1 MEQHI
6 PGIVLKDG
14 LTQPVF
20 DYKRCLFEKVYV
32 ETPVDT
38 DGDGRLDLIAVYIRR
53 PLETTQGMR
62 VPAIYVANPYML
74 ECNEDWY
81 VPHDV
86 DRDVSPYPQ
95 QHITESDITFDPST
109 VSFPQPR
116 YPRATVGYADTA
128 PTEEIPLDCISDWYS
143 YFNSRGYASVFCG
156 GLGTRGSQGF
166 NCCGSPEETAAF
178 KAVIDWLNGRCRA
191 FTNLTDNIEIRADW
205 CTGKVA
211 MSGKSYLGTM
221 CIAVASTGVEGLETI
236 IPEAAISNWYDYYR
250 CNGLNLPAIG
260 WQGDDLDILAKYCF
274 SRAKDP
280 EDYASVREAY
290 AAWLEGIAADED
302 RDSGNYSRWWDMRNY
317 LKAADR
323 FKASVFLVHGLADW
337 NVKPTHCVNLFAA
350 MECRGI
356 PCKMML
362 HQGGHIYIHDLQ
374 GSRFNEMLHLW
385 LDHWLYGIENGA
397 AERIPN
403 VLVQSNLD
411 QDLWLASPS
420 FPAVKGYTEPV
431 LMPAQESGRL
441 VDDLSA
447 TVYDRTRDNAA
458 EWLAELVLSERH
470 AHCLRY
476 ITAPLKT
483 DTRISGT
490 IQVSFRAA
498 CRASTAIL
506 SAMLVEL
513 GEECRL
519 TPEQEVVQAGGIPWG
534 NNTPL
539 GDWKRFR
546 SEEKPSAFKVISRGW
561 MNAQNRRSHYC
572 KDTIEPGVIYDYQ
585 FSMVPMDHTVRAGRR
600 LCLVLYG
607 TDVEATQ
614 RPFAVTELSVEQ
626 DSVRVAVPMAP
637 VHTLRSDKGNQ

>member
-211 MSGKSYLGTM
+211 MSGKSYLGT
-221 CIAVASTGVEGLETI
+221 SPTLHPLLT
-236 IPEAAISNWYDYYR
+236 
-250 CNGLNLPAIG
+250 
-260 WQGDDLDILAKYCF
+260 
-274 SRAKDP
+274 
-280 EDYASVREAY
+280 
-290 AAWLEGIAADED
+290 AWCYE
-302 RDSGNYSRWWDMRNY
+302 
-317 LKAADR
+317 
-323 FKASVFLVHGLADW
+323 
-337 NVKPTHCVNLFAA
+337 
-350 MECRGI
+350 
-356 PCKMML
+356 
-362 HQGGHIYIHDLQ
+362 
-374 GSRFNEMLHLW
+374 
-385 LDHWLYGIENGA
+385 
-397 AERIPN
+397 
-403 VLVQSNLD
+403 
-411 QDLWLASPS
+411 
-420 FPAVKGYTEPV
+420 
-431 LMPAQESGRL
+431 
-441 VDDLSA
+441 
-447 TVYDRTRDNAA
+447 
-458 EWLAELVLSERH
+458 
-470 AHCLRY
+470 
-476 ITAPLKT
+476 
-483 DTRISGT
+483 
-490 IQVSFRAA
+490 
-498 CRASTAIL
+498 
-506 SAMLVEL
+506 
-513 GEECRL
+513 GEE
-519 TPEQEVVQAGGIPWG
+519 
-534 NNTPL
+534 
-539 GDWKRFR
+539 
-546 SEEKPSAFKVISRGW
+546 
-561 MNAQNRRSHYC
+561 
-572 KDTIEPGVIYDYQ
+572 
-585 FSMVPMDHTVRAGRR
+585 
-600 LCLVLYG
+600 
-607 TDVEATQ
+607 
-614 RPFAVTELSVEQ
+614 
-626 DSVRVAVPMAP
+626 
-637 VHTLRSDKGNQ
+637 

>member
-116 YPRATVGYADTA
+116 YPRATIGYADTA
-128 PTEEIPLDCISDWYS
+128 PTEKIPLDCISDWYS

-250 CNGLNLPAIG
+250 CNGLNLSLIH
-260 WQGDDLDILAKYCF
+260 I
-274 SRAKDP
+274 S
-280 EDYASVREAY
+280 E
-290 AAWLEGIAADED
+290 
-302 RDSGNYSRWWDMRNY
+302 
-317 LKAADR
+317 
-323 FKASVFLVHGLADW
+323 
-337 NVKPTHCVNLFAA
+337 PT
-350 MECRGI
+350 
-356 PCKMML
+356 
-362 HQGGHIYIHDLQ
+362 
-374 GSRFNEMLHLW
+374 
-385 LDHWLYGIENGA
+385 
-397 AERIPN
+397 
-403 VLVQSNLD
+403 
-411 QDLWLASPS
+411 
-420 FPAVKGYTEPV
+420 
-431 LMPAQESGRL
+431 
-441 VDDLSA
+441 
-447 TVYDRTRDNAA
+447 
-458 EWLAELVLSERH
+458 
-470 AHCLRY
+470 
-476 ITAPLKT
+476 
-483 DTRISGT
+483 
-490 IQVSFRAA
+490 
-498 CRASTAIL
+498 
-506 SAMLVEL
+506 
-513 GEECRL
+513 
-519 TPEQEVVQAGGIPWG
+519 
-534 NNTPL
+534 
-539 GDWKRFR
+539 
-546 SEEKPSAFKVISRGW
+546 
-561 MNAQNRRSHYC
+561 
-572 KDTIEPGVIYDYQ
+572 
-585 FSMVPMDHTVRAGRR
+585 
-600 LCLVLYG
+600 
-607 TDVEATQ
+607 
-614 RPFAVTELSVEQ
+614 RPY
-626 DSVRVAVPMAP
+626 
-637 VHTLRSDKGNQ
+637 

>member
-95 QHITESDITFDPST
+95 QHITESEITFDPST

-323 FKASVFLVHGLADW
+323 FKASVFLVHGGMSSRHIASISLPPW
-337 NVKPTHCVNLFAA
+337 NP
-350 MECRGI
+350 E
-356 PCKMML
+356 
-362 HQGGHIYIHDLQ
+362 
-374 GSRFNEMLHLW
+374 GS
-385 LDHWLYGIENGA
+385 
-397 AERIPN
+397 
-403 VLVQSNLD
+403 
-411 QDLWLASPS
+411 
-420 FPAVKGYTEPV
+420 PV
-431 LMPAQESGRL
+431 R
-441 VDDLSA
+441 
-447 TVYDRTRDNAA
+447 
-458 EWLAELVLSERH
+458 
-470 AHCLRY
+470 
-476 ITAPLKT
+476 
-483 DTRISGT
+483 
-490 IQVSFRAA
+490 
-498 CRASTAIL
+498 
-506 SAMLVEL
+506 
-513 GEECRL
+513 
-519 TPEQEVVQAGGIPWG
+519 
-534 NNTPL
+534 
-539 GDWKRFR
+539 
-546 SEEKPSAFKVISRGW
+546 
-561 MNAQNRRSHYC
+561 
-572 KDTIEPGVIYDYQ
+572 
-585 FSMVPMDHTVRAGRR
+585 
-600 LCLVLYG
+600 
-607 TDVEATQ
+607 
-614 RPFAVTELSVEQ
+614 
-626 DSVRVAVPMAP
+626 
-637 VHTLRSDKGNQ
+637 